1 MTLARILLLV
11 AALAVAGLTAYLVK
25 GFLDQKESELAEAR
39 KPVEVEKISAIEVL
53 VADRDLPAGTILT
66 PDHFRWQAWPDDG
79 VNEQYILN
87 ESDEAADELTG
98 AAVRRG
104 ISAGEP
110 VTRNRVVK
118 PGEAG
123 FLAGVLSPGMRA
135 STIEVD
141 AESGA
146 AGFILPGDRVD
157 IVMTQEA
164 QQENAA
170 GGIDRKVVSET
181 ILRDIRVLAIDQTFN
196 DIEDQTRVG
205 KTVTVELTSK
215 EAEGLAVAKR
225 MGTISLALRSL
236 TRKPEIE
243 EPTPFTSD
251 EEVSRFLRVRSSAV
265 PRVLVAKHAL
275 PAGTLMRDTDFAWL
289 QLETGSDVEGM
300 IVEAYVSEASLRGAY
315 LKEPVAAS
323 QPILSDN
330 VIRPGEQGFIV
341 AALTPGMRAVS
352 VSVTQVSGVSG
363 FVSPGD
369 RVDMMLTHEVND
381 NSETPL
387 LNPRRFT
394 ETILNDLKLLA
405 IEQTVDPATGKPII
419 GQTVTVEVTPTQS
432 EMVALAATMGQLSL
446 ALRSVPSVDLRQP
459 KDRDMVSD
467 LAVSPALRDFLI
479 RGTLKD
485 PNLLKRRA
493 ELSDLGSQ
501 GDAVAASVDPPKT
514 IRVYRANQG
523 STVQVRR

>member
-39 KPVEVEKISAIEVL
+39 KPVEQEKVDAIEVL

-79 VNEQYILN
+79 VSEQYILH
-87 ESDEAADELTG
+87 ESDTAAEELTG

-110 VTRNRVVK
+110 ITRNRVVK

-123 FLAGVLSPGMRA
+123 FLAGVLSAGMRA
-135 STIEVD
+135 ATIEVD

-157 IVMTQEA
+157 VVMTQEA

-170 GGIDRKVVSET
+170 GGVDRKVVSET

-236 TRKPEIE
+236 VRKPEIE

-265 PRVLVAKHAL
+265 PRVLVANHDL
-275 PAGTLMRDTDFAWL
+275 PAGTLMRDTDFMWL

-315 LKEPVAAS
+315 LKVPVSANA
-323 QPILSDN
+323 PILSN
-330 VIRPGEQGFIV
+330 HVIRPGEQGFIV

-369 RVDMMLTHEVND
+369 RVDLMLTHEVND

-394 ETILNDLKLLA
+394 ETILGDLKLLA
-405 IEQTVDPATGKPII
+405 IEQTIDPTTGKPVI
-419 GQTVTVEVTPTQS
+419 GQTVTMEVTPAQS

-446 ALRSVPSVDLRQP
+446 ALRSVPSVDLQRP
-459 KDRDMVSD
+459 EDREMISD
-467 LAVSPALRDFLI
+467 LAISPALRDFLI

-514 IRVYRANQG
+514 VRVYRANQG